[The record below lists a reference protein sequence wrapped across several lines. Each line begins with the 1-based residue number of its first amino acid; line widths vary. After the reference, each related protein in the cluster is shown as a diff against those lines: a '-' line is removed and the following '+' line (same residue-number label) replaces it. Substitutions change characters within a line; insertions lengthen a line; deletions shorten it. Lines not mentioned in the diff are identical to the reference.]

1 MTSPATAARVLLPPD
16 NSPASSRPFARAKYA
31 RFRQLSYEFA
41 KFAVIGV
48 TGMVITNAV
57 YDLLSARL
65 GIEPVTATTIATIA
79 AAIAT
84 YLGNRSWSFGTRQRT
99 GVVREIIIFAVLN
112 GIGPLIQDATVAF
125 NSCLLGLGHGKLA
138 GLIALSS
145 GIALATLFRFGP
157 IGGSSGSPGRRRE
170 CQAARTGLGSVCGSF
185 TPVRSRSPAVGQH
198 SSAHVTDGP
207 GRR

>member
-1 MTSPATAARVLLPPD
+1 VAGRGRHRAGHGHHDRHHRRGDRHLP
-16 NSPASSRPFARAKYA
+16 
-31 RFRQLSYEFA
+31 
-41 KFAVIGV
+41 
-48 TGMVITNAV
+48 
-57 YDLLSARL
+57 
-65 GIEPVTATTIATIA
+65 
-79 AAIAT
+79 
-84 YLGNRSWSFGTRQRT
+84 GNRSWSFRTRQRT
-99 GVVREIIIFAVLN
+99 GVAREIIIFAVPN
-112 GIGPLIQDATVAF
+112 GVSPLIQDATMAF

-157 IGGSSGSPGRRRE
+157 IGGSSGSPGHRRE

-185 TPVRSRSPAVGQH
+185 TPVRSRSPAVGQR